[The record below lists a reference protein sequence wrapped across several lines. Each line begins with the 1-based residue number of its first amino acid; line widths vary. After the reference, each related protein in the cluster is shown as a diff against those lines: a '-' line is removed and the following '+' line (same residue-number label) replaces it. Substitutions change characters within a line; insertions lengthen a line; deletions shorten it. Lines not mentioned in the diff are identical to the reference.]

1 MKQSQLNEPCYI
13 SITWLPPR
21 VEISKKIF
29 VIAYH
34 YTFTSFTIPSS
45 YFQVFYIFIVLS
57 FLYTFWFCLAFA
69 FSGFTFLLYY
79 QVFYFFVML
88 SILPISLNVFRFSMS
103 FILSGFSKLSIFSN
117 FLHYLFFY
125 VFFLSRKCF
134 IYRFLYEAIKCV
146 SHTNDVEGLM
156 LVVRYPPEWTNI
168 LRLSLF
174 ETAISGQNK
183 LWKNGQSFI
192 HWFHEFSDPEGAN
205 MVSAKRRNFSDL
217 TWSDRL
223 KLPSQTPPKISL
235 SSATASNW

>member
-29 VIAYH
+29 VTAYH

-45 YFQVFYIFIVLS
+45 YFQVFYLYCSQFSLYFLVLS
-57 FLYTFWFCLAFA
+57 SFCIFRVYISSIL
-69 FSGFTFLLYY
+69 SGLL
-79 QVFYFFVML
+79 FFRN
-88 SILPISLNVFRFSMS
+88 SQYLPISLNVFRFSMS
-103 FILSGFSKLSIFSN
+103 FILSGFSKLSIFSS
-117 FLHYLFFY
+117 FLHYLFFH
-125 VFFLSRKCF
+125 VFFLSRKCL
-134 IYRFLYEAIKCV
+134 IYRFLYGAIKCV

-168 LRLSLF
+168 LWLSLF

-192 HWFHEFSDPEGAN
+192 HWFHEFSDPEGTN
-205 MVSAKRRNFSDL
+205 MVSAKRINFSNL

>member
-1 MKQSQLNEPCYI
+1 MFSSFPCLSYCQVFLNFLY
-13 SITWLPPR
+13 S
-21 VEISKKIF
+21 
-29 VIAYH
+29 
-34 YTFTSFTIPSS
+34 
-45 YFQVFYIFIVLS
+45 QVFYI
-57 FLYTFWFCLAFA
+57 
-69 FSGFTFLLYY
+69 
-79 QVFYFFVML
+79 
-88 SILPISLNVFRFSMS
+88 
-103 FILSGFSKLSIFSN
+103 IFS
-117 FLHYLFFY
+117 F

-134 IYRFLYEAIKCV
+134 IYRFLYGAIKCV
-146 SHTNDVEGLM
+146 SHTNVEGLM

-168 LRLSLF
+168 LWLSFF

-183 LWKNGQSFI
+183 LRKNGQSFI